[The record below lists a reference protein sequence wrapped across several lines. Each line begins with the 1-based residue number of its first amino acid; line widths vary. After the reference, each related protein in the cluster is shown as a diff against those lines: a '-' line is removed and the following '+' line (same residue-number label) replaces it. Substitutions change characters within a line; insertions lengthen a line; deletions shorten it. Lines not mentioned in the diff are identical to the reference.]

1 MQEEE
6 YVTIDLQEI
15 INLLLQKIVWI
26 ILCAMIC
33 GIAGFV
39 INWFVLKPVYQAD
52 AMIIVNTREEQNVVV
67 TNDQINSAKQL
78 VNTYEVI
85 LKSDTVIDQVL
96 SALVSRG
103 LVANGTLQTN
113 SLKDKITVS
122 SVNSTQVM
130 RISAADTDPEL
141 ALAMVD
147 EILTVA
153 PSIIIRTVKAGS
165 VEVVSMPKLKSSP
178 ISPKKMRNLALCVFG
193 GAAVAAAF
201 FILREILDNTIKTD
215 EDIRSKLDLPVLGVI
230 PRTRENDMSRSSNSS
245 DGADS
250 GSEKKAGRNEKKR

>member
-1 MQEEE
+1 MEDEE
-6 YVTIDLQEI
+6 YITIDLREI
-15 INLLLQKIVWI
+15 FALLLHNIVWI
-26 ILCAMIC
+26 ILCAVIC
-33 GIAGFV
+33 GLAGFAV
-39 INWFVLKPVYQAD
+39 NWFVLKPVYQAD

-85 LKSDTVIDQVL
+85 LKSDTVMDQV
-96 SALVSRG
+96 VSSLIGRG
-103 LVANGTLQTN
+103 LAAEGTLSTRG
-113 SLKDKITVS
+113 LKNKVTVS

-130 RISAADTDPEL
+130 KISATDQDPEL

-165 VEVVSMPKLKSSP
+165 VEVVSMPKLNPDP
-178 ISPKKMRNLALCVFG
+178 ISPKKMRNLALCLFG
-193 GAAVAAAF
+193 GGVVAAAF

-215 EDIRSKLDLPVLGVI
+215 EDIRTKLDLPVLGVI
-230 PRTRENDMSRSSNSS
+230 PRTRENDMVRPGYGEAPESS
-245 DGADS
+245 GTV
-250 GSEKKAGRNEKKR
+250 KKRGGTR